1 MADLSKTIDIILNGR
16 DKASPSIKSVNDS
29 IGDLSGKVQNAT
41 QPMANMH
48 DAVLK
53 LEAAFG
59 LLAVGGLAL
68 SIKAFTD
75 WQDQTGE
82 ISTLLNETGQSV
94 DDFKEDIKSYAQT
107 STASIQDINSAI
119 YSAISA
125 GVDYQDALGSLAQAE
140 ELATAGRADLNDSLK
155 LVVSTLNAYG
165 EGADQA
171 SKYADIFFQ
180 TVKEGQTTI
189 PELASSLSKV
199 TGLAANA
206 GVDIEELAAAI
217 AALTASGAP
226 TTEAITGIRGA
237 ISNILKPT
245 QQAKD
250 AADELGIEFGAAALE
265 SKGFKGVLDEV
276 YEATNGNTEEMTKF
290 FGRVQG
296 LNAALV
302 LAGSNSDKF
311 ADSLDSMENSTGAV
325 SEAFEKMAENISQAN
340 QTLVNNVQLTLIS
353 VGEEIEG
360 EYADLVGSVSEI
372 FKGLQ
377 VGIDEGAFDEVFDV
391 INSFGSDLT
400 EQLETIAKN
409 LPEALGEVDFSGFA
423 TSVEDLLGSLG
434 DLIQALFQEDLSTT
448 EGLANAIQ
456 KVTNGIQTL
465 TEITTGIVDAWEP
478 WFELLG
484 NTLEKITSFD
494 TETNKAIGSTLQLGK
509 VVNELSGFVGSLSGA
524 FDAVRILMVTLTTKT
539 IVDMVGGLKGI
550 KGAVGSATTA
560 LGGLQ
565 GAAGKAIGSTAGKA
579 GLLGIAYAAGHG
591 VGTILNDHVPAV
603 TTASQAILGWVDSL
617 IDFSGTQEA
626 ADRQTASFGRTVEA
640 IASNIDKFDADLSG
654 LRGELSALGHD
665 MENVPDDMVIRMAA
679 EADLLSF
686 DEIQEIL
693 RTRIPEER
701 KTNILVD
708 DQGTAEETG
717 KRLDENL
724 PDEKKVGVTIDD
736 NDTTDDIIAQ
746 LNSMQGKEVE
756 VKTDDKGSIDETAQ
770 EIEDKIPAEKKLE
783 LETDLKMAQ
792 LEKDMAEIE
801 SRTEVMNT
809 AMEWTAKVNIKDAEA
824 SMEKFK
830 SAMEAANI
838 TVSDMASSTSDL
850 FAIWFGEGNQSFTQQ
865 WAIEDAI
872 DQQQRIQEQAAE
884 DQHRLIQE
892 QIRMMQAKRE
902 AMESGEGII
911 NITTD
916 GLEPELEA
924 FMWKII
930 ERVQVRANEE
940 ASEFLLGI
948 NS

>member
-1 MADLSKTIDIILNGR
+1 
-16 DKASPSIKSVNDS
+16 
-29 IGDLSGKVQNAT
+29 
-41 QPMANMH
+41 
-48 DAVLK
+48 
-53 LEAAFG
+53 
-59 LLAVGGLAL
+59 
-68 SIKAFTD
+68 
-75 WQDQTGE
+75 
-82 ISTLLNETGQSV
+82 
-94 DDFKEDIKSYAQT
+94 
-107 STASIQDINSAI
+107 
-119 YSAISA
+119 
-125 GVDYQDALGSLAQAE
+125 
-140 ELATAGRADLNDSLK
+140 
-155 LVVSTLNAYG
+155 
-165 EGADQA
+165 
-171 SKYADIFFQ
+171 
-180 TVKEGQTTI
+180 
-189 PELASSLSKV
+189 
-199 TGLAANA
+199 
-206 GVDIEELAAAI
+206 
-217 AALTASGAP
+217 
-226 TTEAITGIRGA
+226 
-237 ISNILKPT
+237 
-245 QQAKD
+245 
-250 AADELGIEFGAAALE
+250 
-265 SKGFKGVLDEV
+265 
-276 YEATNGNTEEMTKF
+276 
-290 FGRVQG
+290 
-296 LNAALV
+296 
-302 LAGSNSDKF
+302 
-311 ADSLDSMENSTGAV
+311 MENSTGAV

>member
-1 MADLSKTIDIILNGR
+1 
-16 DKASPSIKSVNDS
+16 
-29 IGDLSGKVQNAT
+29 
-41 QPMANMH
+41 
-48 DAVLK
+48 
-53 LEAAFG
+53 
-59 LLAVGGLAL
+59 
-68 SIKAFTD
+68 
-75 WQDQTGE
+75 
-82 ISTLLNETGQSV
+82 
-94 DDFKEDIKSYAQT
+94 
-107 STASIQDINSAI
+107 
-119 YSAISA
+119 
-125 GVDYQDALGSLAQAE
+125 
-140 ELATAGRADLNDSLK
+140 
-155 LVVSTLNAYG
+155 
-165 EGADQA
+165 
-171 SKYADIFFQ
+171 
-180 TVKEGQTTI
+180 
-189 PELASSLSKV
+189 
-199 TGLAANA
+199 
-206 GVDIEELAAAI
+206 
-217 AALTASGAP
+217 
-226 TTEAITGIRGA
+226 
-237 ISNILKPT
+237 
-245 QQAKD
+245 
-250 AADELGIEFGAAALE
+250 
-265 SKGFKGVLDEV
+265 
-276 YEATNGNTEEMTKF
+276 
-290 FGRVQG
+290 
-296 LNAALV
+296 
-302 LAGSNSDKF
+302 
-311 ADSLDSMENSTGAV
+311 
-325 SEAFEKMAENISQAN
+325 
-340 QTLVNNVQLTLIS
+340 
-353 VGEEIEG
+353 
-360 EYADLVGSVSEI
+360 
-372 FKGLQ
+372 
-377 VGIDEGAFDEVFDV
+377 VGIDQGAFDEVFDV
-391 INSFGSDLT
+391 INNFSEDLT
-400 EQLETIAKN
+400 EKLTQIAKN

-423 TSVEDLLGSLG
+423 TSVEDLLGSVG
-434 DLIQALFQEDLSTT
+434 DLIQALFREDLSTT

-484 NTLEKITSFD
+484 DTLEKITSFD
-494 TETNKAIGSTLQLGK
+494 TETNKAIGSTLQMGK

-524 FDAVRILMVTLTTKT
+524 FDAVRVLMVTLTTKT
-539 IVDMVGGLKGI
+539 IVDMVGGLKGV

-565 GAAGKAIGSTAGKA
+565 GAAGKVIGSTAGKA

-617 IDFSGTQEA
+617 IDFTGTQEA

-654 LRGELSALGHD
+654 LREELTALGHD
-665 MENVPDDMVIRMAA
+665 MENVPDEKVIRMAA

-686 DEIQEIL
+686 KDVQDILETKIPDEK
-693 RTRIPEER
+693 
-701 KTNILVD
+701 KTKVDVD
-708 DQGTAEETG
+708 DEGTAEETG
-717 KRLDENL
+717 KKLNENL
-724 PDEKKVGVTIDD
+724 PDEKNVGVTIDD
-736 NDTTDDIIAQ
+736 NDTTDDIIAK
-746 LNSMQGKEVE
+746 LNSMQGKEIE
-756 VKTDDKGSIDETAQ
+756 VNTDDKGSIDETAQ

-792 LEKDMAEIE
+792 LEKDIAEIE
-801 SRTEVMNT
+801 SRTEVLNT

>member
-1 MADLSKTIDIILNGR
+1 
-16 DKASPSIKSVNDS
+16 
-29 IGDLSGKVQNAT
+29 
-41 QPMANMH
+41 
-48 DAVLK
+48 
-53 LEAAFG
+53 
-59 LLAVGGLAL
+59 
-68 SIKAFTD
+68 
-75 WQDQTGE
+75 
-82 ISTLLNETGQSV
+82 
-94 DDFKEDIKSYAQT
+94 
-107 STASIQDINSAI
+107 
-119 YSAISA
+119 
-125 GVDYQDALGSLAQAE
+125 
-140 ELATAGRADLNDSLK
+140 
-155 LVVSTLNAYG
+155 
-165 EGADQA
+165 
-171 SKYADIFFQ
+171 
-180 TVKEGQTTI
+180 
-189 PELASSLSKV
+189 
-199 TGLAANA
+199 
-206 GVDIEELAAAI
+206 
-217 AALTASGAP
+217 
-226 TTEAITGIRGA
+226 
-237 ISNILKPT
+237 
-245 QQAKD
+245 
-250 AADELGIEFGAAALE
+250 
-265 SKGFKGVLDEV
+265 
-276 YEATNGNTEEMTKF
+276 
-290 FGRVQG
+290 
-296 LNAALV
+296 
-302 LAGSNSDKF
+302 
-311 ADSLDSMENSTGAV
+311 
-325 SEAFEKMAENISQAN
+325 
-340 QTLVNNVQLTLIS
+340 
-353 VGEEIEG
+353 
-360 EYADLVGSVSEI
+360 
-372 FKGLQ
+372 
-377 VGIDEGAFDEVFDV
+377 
-391 INSFGSDLT
+391 
-400 EQLETIAKN
+400 
-409 LPEALGEVDFSGFA
+409 
-423 TSVEDLLGSLG
+423 
-434 DLIQALFQEDLSTT
+434 
-448 EGLANAIQ
+448 
-456 KVTNGIQTL
+456 
-465 TEITTGIVDAWEP
+465 
-478 WFELLG
+478 
-484 NTLEKITSFD
+484 
-494 TETNKAIGSTLQLGK
+494 
-509 VVNELSGFVGSLSGA
+509 
-524 FDAVRILMVTLTTKT
+524 
-539 IVDMVGGLKGI
+539 
-550 KGAVGSATTA
+550 
-560 LGGLQ
+560 
-565 GAAGKAIGSTAGKA
+565 
-579 GLLGIAYAAGHG
+579 
-591 VGTILNDHVPAV
+591 
-603 TTASQAILGWVDSL
+603 LGWVDSL